1 MIWIQPESVLTHAF
15 MSGCMYELLV
25 CVLSFTFTDI
35 MNDHA
40 CMCILLLNL
49 TTSSI
54 IHQEQVGG
62 AE

>member
-1 MIWIQPESVLTHAF
+1 MIWIQPEFVLMRAF
-15 MSGCMYELLV
+15 MSGCMFESLV
-25 CVLSFTFTDI
+25 CMLSFSFTDI

-40 CMCILLLNL
+40 CMCILLNL